1 MTPRKPRVV
10 PVTDKDV
17 LRALYV
23 LRQACASDA
32 EVAVARRVLKIA
44 DGKAVDHGSLIFTSE
59 GMKQYVEFF
68 RGSLAGGHATIVNPY
83 AR

>member
-44 DGKAVDHGSLIFTSE
+44 DGKAV
-59 GMKQYVEFF
+59 
-68 RGSLAGGHATIVNPY
+68 
-83 AR
+83 